1 MSHSENRANKLA
13 SELKELPTE
22 TVEVS
27 VQPEKARAELA
38 MCAST
43 MRRRTAMAR
52 PRQGKLGYGSASGEV
67 RNMLS
72 GWRLGRWCKELL

>member
-1 MSHSENRANKLA
+1 MSHSENGANKLA

-52 PRQGKLGYGSASGEV
+52 PRQGRLGYGKAMTEV
-67 RNMLS
+67 RRVLKRV
-72 GWRLGRWCKELL
+72 RLGW

>member
-27 VQPEKARAELA
+27 VWPEKARAELA
-38 MCAST
+38 ACAPM
-43 MRRRTAMAR
+43 MRRRTVMAR
-52 PRQGKLGYGSASGEV
+52 PCRGRLGYGKATTEV
-67 RNMLS
+67 RRVLRRV
-72 GWRLGRWCKELL
+72 RLGW